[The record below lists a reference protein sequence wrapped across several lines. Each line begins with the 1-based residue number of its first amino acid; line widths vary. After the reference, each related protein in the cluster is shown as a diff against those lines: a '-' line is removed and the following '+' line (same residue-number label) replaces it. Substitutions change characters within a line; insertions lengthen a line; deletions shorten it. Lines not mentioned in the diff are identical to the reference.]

1 MENKLFLITYHGVMV
16 NIKAGPINGP
26 ITDGPIRSQPLESDS
41 AFLRATVTLVA
52 DDYSR
57 MRPLYINLDVD
68 FSLPF
73 A

>member
-1 MENKLFLITYHGVMV
+1 MENKLFLITYHGLMV
-16 NIKAGPINGP
+16 NIKAGP